1 MSGHSKWANIQHR
14 KCNQDFRKSKKFSK
28 IIKEISVAVKESGSD
43 KTSFRLRKA
52 LLNAKSV
59 NIPKN
64 TIERAMQKASQA
76 NTNNFKNL
84 NLEGKICGISMIIEC
99 MTDNNIRT
107 TSDIRVFFHKKGG
120 RLCHNG
126 ELVHLFNRIGV
137 FSIRKKNVPNS
148 MEDFELMAIDFGAKD
163 LIKDE
168 KTVHI
173 YTDFEY
179 FGSMKNHLERLNISH
194 QSIVKRIAKHPKYI
208 SKKEK
213 ERILSFMEEIEKHED
228 VKNIYSDYDP
238 YNQKNQ

>member
-14 KCNQDFRKSKKFSK
+14 KSNQDFRKSKKFSK
-28 IIKEISVAVKESGSD
+28 IIKEISIAVRESGPD
-43 KTSFRLRKA
+43 KTSFRLRNA

-64 TIERAMQKASQA
+64 TIERAIQKASQD

-84 NLEGKICGISMIIEC
+84 NLEGQIYGISMIIEC

-107 TSDIRVFFHKKGG
+107 TSDIRIFFNKKGG

-137 FSIRKKNVPNS
+137 FSIRKKNLPNS
-148 MEDFELMAIDFGAKD
+148 MEDFELMVIDFGAKD
-163 LIKDE
+163 LLKNKE
-168 KTVHI
+168 MVYI

-179 FGSMKNHLERLNISH
+179 FGSMKNHLEKLNISH
-194 QSIVKRIAKHPKYI
+194 QSIVKRIAKNPKYI
-208 SKKEK
+208 SENEE
-213 ERILSFMEEIEKHED
+213 ERILNFMEKLENHEN
-228 VKNIYSDYDP
+228 VKNIYS
-238 YNQKNQ
+238 NIVRT